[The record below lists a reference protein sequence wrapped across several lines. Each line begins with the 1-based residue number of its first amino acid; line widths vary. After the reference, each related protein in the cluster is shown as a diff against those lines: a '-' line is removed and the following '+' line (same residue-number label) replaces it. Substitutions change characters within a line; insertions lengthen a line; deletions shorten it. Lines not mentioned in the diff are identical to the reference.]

1 MEAVVRPDELESWL
15 RDTLRTQ
22 IVNAN
27 KAVEKAKT
35 DIEAQVSSLKELVLD
50 LTAKSDKDSTEK
62 RNNRAVYKAARAVT
76 RMCLELQ
83 DLLTAHSSADP
94 HSYEGLK
101 QFSDAT
107 AKLSSDAAKV
117 RERWIG
123 QVRPYYILDMMSL
136 NASIDRLRRLG
147 EQAWELF
154 SKDGSLLR
162 GIEEA
167 HTRVKKIQDL
177 EESLQKQMA
186 ECKHLTDEAGSISP
200 QIADAE
206 RQIELLAATLK
217 IAELRKIDGRMR
229 ELRGDLLTV
238 GFRRLGR
245 PLRKLEAMA
254 GRGEF
259 PMAPEVRDRL
269 SEYLKR
275 PFTTF
280 IHEEDGYPSLKSILR
295 NMEQAVERKK
305 LLLKQREERKVL
317 ERIDNVAEKNSLDG
331 IHQEA
336 TKLLRERKTHLQDP
350 TCLELIRTYRQKKQE
365 LKGLQEQNT
374 DLERRSK
381 LLSEKTETLRE
392 SLVQFTKDT
401 EQLIEKLTKKPVK
414 IELEQHSRSV

>member
-1 MEAVVRPDELESWL
+1 MEDVVRPDELESWL

-22 IVNAN
+22 IANAN
-27 KAVEKAKT
+27 KAIEKNKT
-35 DIEAQVSSLKELVLD
+35 DIEAQVSSLKEVALD

-62 RNNRAVYKAARAVT
+62 RNDRAVYKAARAVN

-107 AKLSSDAAKV
+107 TKLSSDAAKV

-154 SKDGSLLR
+154 SKDGGLLR

-206 RQIELLAATLK
+206 RQIELLVATPE

-254 GRGEF
+254 ARGEF
-259 PMAPEVRDRL
+259 PMAPEVRDKL

-280 IHEEDGYPSLKSILR
+280 IHEEDGYPSLKSILK
-295 NMEQAVERKK
+295 NMEQAIERKK

-331 IHQEA
+331 IHHEA
-336 TKLLRERKTHLQDP
+336 TKLLGERRTHLTGPDMS
-350 TCLELIRTYRQKKQE
+350 RTHPH
-365 LKGLQEQNT
+365 L
-374 DLERRSK
+374 
-381 LLSEKTETLRE
+381 
-392 SLVQFTKDT
+392 
-401 EQLIEKLTKKPVK
+401 
-414 IELEQHSRSV
+414 

>member
-1 MEAVVRPDELESWL
+1 MEDVVRPDELESWL

-22 IVNAN
+22 IVSTN
-27 KAVEKAKT
+27 KAIEKNKT
-35 DIEAQVSSLKELVLD
+35 DIEAQVSSLKEVALD
-50 LTAKSDKDSTEK
+50 LTTKSEKDSTEK
-62 RNNRAVYKAARAVT
+62 RNDRAVYKAARAVN

-83 DLLTAHSSADP
+83 ELLTAHSSADP

-107 AKLSSDAAKV
+107 TRLSSDAAKV

-167 HTRVKKIQDL
+167 HTRVQKIQDL
-177 EESLQKQMA
+177 EKSMQKQMA

-206 RQIELLAATLK
+206 RQIELLVATPE

-254 GRGEF
+254 ARGEF
-259 PMAPEVRDRL
+259 PMAPEVRDKL
-269 SEYLKR
+269 AEDLKR

-280 IHEEDGYPSLKSILR
+280 IHEEDGYPSLKSILK
-295 NMEQAVERKK
+295 NMEQAIERKK

-350 TCLELIRTYRQKKQE
+350 TCLELVRTYRQKKQE
-365 LKGLQEQNT
+365 LKGLQAQNT

-414 IELEQHSRSV
+414 IELEQYSRSV